1 MIQSS
6 KIVGNGEFFMS
17 RVEIKDFAKKL
28 FKECEWEKWLVIL
41 ILGIINSEIQ
51 FFGCG
56 LLNYKGSFILSI
68 VITGILW
75 FINVGGTVYMTNL
88 VNKREVE
95 PKMLISKFSFEIFE
109 TKYLEFLIVLLYS
122 LLFVTPGIIKKY
134 QFAMVNYLLA
144 DEKYDS
150 KRSKEILDLS
160 RMIMNGHKM
169 DLFLL
174 QLSFIGWHILS
185 IFTLGILEIWIL
197 PWQKISETKFILE
210 IKDKFENEQ
219 AELFN

>member
-1 MIQSS
+1 
-6 KIVGNGEFFMS
+6 MS
-17 RVEIKDFAKKL
+17 RTEIKTFAKQL

-41 ILGIINSEIQ
+41 ILGITSLEIQ

-75 FINVGGTVYMTNL
+75 FINVGGAVYMTNL

-95 PKMLISKFSFEIFE
+95 PKMLISKFSFEIFA
-109 TKYLEFLIVLLYS
+109 TKCLEFLIVLLYS

-197 PWQKISETKFILE
+197 PWQKISETKFMLE

>member
-1 MIQSS
+1 
-6 KIVGNGEFFMS
+6 MS
-17 RVEIKDFAKKL
+17 RTEIKTIAKQL

-41 ILGIINSEIQ
+41 ILGITSLEIQ

-95 PKMLISKFSFEIFE
+95 PKMLISKFSFEIFA

-144 DEKYDS
+144 DEKYDP

-185 IFTLGILEIWIL
+185 VFTLGILEIWIL
-197 PWQKISETKFILE
+197 PWQKISETKFMLE

>member
-1 MIQSS
+1 
-6 KIVGNGEFFMS
+6 MS
-17 RVEIKDFAKKL
+17 RTEIKTFAKQL

-41 ILGIINSEIQ
+41 ILGIIDSEI
-51 FFGCG
+51 CG

-95 PKMLISKFSFEIFE
+95 PKMLISKFSFEIFA

-160 RMIMNGHKM
+160 RMIMKGHKM

-174 QLSFIGWHILS
+174 QLRFIGWDILS
-185 IFTLGILEIWIL
+185 VFTLGILEIWIL

>member
-1 MIQSS
+1 
-6 KIVGNGEFFMS
+6 MS
-17 RVEIKDFAKKL
+17 RTEIKTFAKQL

-41 ILGIINSEIQ
+41 ILGITSLEIQ

-95 PKMLISKFSFEIFE
+95 PKMLISKFSFEIFA

-169 DLFLL
+169 D
-174 QLSFIGWHILS
+174 
-185 IFTLGILEIWIL
+185 
-197 PWQKISETKFILE
+197 
-210 IKDKFENEQ
+210 
-219 AELFN
+219 

>member
-1 MIQSS
+1 
-6 KIVGNGEFFMS
+6 MS

-28 FKECEWEKWLVIL
+28 FKGCEWEKWLVVL

-51 FFGCG
+51 FFGYG
-56 LLNYKGSFILSI
+56 LLNYNGSFILSI

-75 FINVGGTVYMTNL
+75 LINVGGAVYMTNL
-88 VNKREVE
+88 VNKRDVE
-95 PKMLISKFSFEIFE
+95 PKMLISKFSFEIFA
-109 TKYLEFLIVLLYS
+109 TKCLEFLIVLLYS
-122 LLFVTPGIIKKY
+122 LLFVIPGIIKKY
-134 QFAMVNYLLA
+134 QFAMVNYLLS
-144 DEKYDS
+144 DKRYDS
-150 KRSKEILDLS
+150 KKSKEILDLS

-169 DLFLL
+169 GLFLL

-185 IFTLGILEIWIL
+185 VFTLGILEIWIL

>member
-1 MIQSS
+1 
-6 KIVGNGEFFMS
+6 
-17 RVEIKDFAKKL
+17 
-28 FKECEWEKWLVIL
+28 
-41 ILGIINSEIQ
+41 
-51 FFGCG
+51 
-56 LLNYKGSFILSI
+56 
-68 VITGILW
+68 
-75 FINVGGTVYMTNL
+75 MTNL

-95 PKMLISKFSFEIFE
+95 PKMLISKFSFEIFA

-144 DEKYDS
+144 DEKYDP

-197 PWQKISETKFILE
+197 PWQKISETKFMLE